1 MSYITLD
8 TPIIQTVVKTY
19 TKFLIKD
26 VKVNINSSATIII
39 LLKPLV
45 GDIISKVLEMNGDDY
60 NSWGSDDAYLIEF
73 IKQKLENENEN
84 NFNSIS

>member
-19 TKFLIKD
+19 TKFLIKE

-60 NSWGSDDAYLIEF
+60 NSWGSDDSYIIEF